1 MATQSTMSYQQATE
15 QAIQLKK
22 QGMTYPKIE
31 EHFKAMGYKSPKT
44 KEPVGHLA
52 IRHMVTKA
60 EKDRKQQAKKESKEE
75 EKEIQL
81 VSAGFRETVR
91 KLAEVPGIDE
101 NTFLNL
107 MKALVTQQEKQGKRA
122 TA

>member
-1 MATQSTMSYQQATE
+1 MATASTMSYEQARD

-31 EHFKAMGYKSPKT
+31 EHFKAIGYKSPKT
-44 KEPVGHLA
+44 KDYVGALA
-52 IRHMVTKA
+52 IRHMVTKE
-60 EKDRKQQAKKESKEE
+60 EKKAKKEVIQE

-101 NTFLNL
+101 NTFLSL
-107 MKALVTQQEKQGKRA
+107 MKALITQQEKQGKRA